1 MKYCCKCGSEL
12 CDEAIVCPNCGC
24 AANNPNET
32 KTNNSS
38 SGLLAAAKVFMII
51 NCCVLVI
58 SAIVTFFIYAELDV
72 AYLGILE
79 FIPLM
84 WCIPM
89 TVTLDKKI
97 KNNQPISV
105 AFKVCTLLFA
115 NLVSGILLL
124 CAKDN

>member
-38 SGLLAAAKVFMII
+38 SGLLVAAKVLMII
-51 NCCVLVI
+51 TCCALVI
-58 SAIVTFFIYAELDV
+58 SGIV
-72 AYLGILE
+72 GIFE
-79 FIPLM
+79 FIPLA

-105 AFKVCTLLFA
+105 AFKICTLLFA
-115 NLVSGILLL
+115 NIVSGILLL

>member
-38 SGLLAAAKVFMII
+38 SGLLVAAKVLMII
-51 NCCVLVI
+51 SCCALVI
-58 SAIVTFFIYAELDV
+58 SGIAAFIAYATLDM
-72 AYLGILE
+72 AYVGIFE
-79 FIPLM
+79 FIPLA

-97 KNNQPISV
+97 KNNQPISI
-105 AFKVCTLLFA
+105 AFKICTLLFA
-115 NLVSGILLL
+115 NIVSGILLL

>member
-38 SGLLAAAKVFMII
+38 SGLLVAAKVFMII

-58 SAIVTFFIYAELDV
+58 SAIAIFIIYAKLEV

-79 FIPLM
+79 FIPLA
-84 WCIPM
+84 WCLPM
-89 TVTLDKKI
+89 TVTLDEKI
-97 KNNQPISV
+97 KNNQPISI
-105 AFKVCTLLFA
+105 AFKICTLLFA
-115 NLVSGILLL
+115 NIVSGILLL